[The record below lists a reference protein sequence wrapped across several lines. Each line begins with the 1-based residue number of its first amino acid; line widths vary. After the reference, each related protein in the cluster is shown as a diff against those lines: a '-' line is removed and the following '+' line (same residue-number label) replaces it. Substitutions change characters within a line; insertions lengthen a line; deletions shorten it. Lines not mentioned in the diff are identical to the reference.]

1 MRWDGAERRVEER
14 LIRQQLL
21 SEDEP
26 LKLARMLDESVLRRT
41 VGDRSLMHAQLQ
53 WLVNVSQLPDIT
65 IQILPLNRPHG
76 LSAESFAVLRFANE
90 LETMLHDVV
99 STEHLS
105 SEFYVEGETDTY
117 QYCFVFQRA
126 RLRRQARPRRQPPGR

>member
-1 MRWDGAERRVEER
+1 
-14 LIRQQLL
+14 
-21 SEDEP
+21 
-26 LKLARMLDESVLRRT
+26 
-41 VGDRSLMHAQLQ
+41 MHAQLQ
-53 WLVNVSQLPDIT
+53 WLVDVSQLPDIT
-65 IQILPLNRPHG
+65 IQILPFNRPHG

-117 QYCFVFQRA
+117 LYCFVFQRA